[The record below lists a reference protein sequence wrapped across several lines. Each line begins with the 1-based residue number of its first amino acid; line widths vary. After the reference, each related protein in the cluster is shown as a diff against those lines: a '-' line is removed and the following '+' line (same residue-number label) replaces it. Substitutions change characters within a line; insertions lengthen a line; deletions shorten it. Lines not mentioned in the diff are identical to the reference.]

1 MDETFGE
8 YIIRKGT
15 ERKKL
20 PTNPNLQHS
29 NSDTNLVILKLNEK
43 KEEILKNENYLFYF
57 NEKKKNHEKC
67 SSCNI
72 CHHIKK
78 MIRKDKRRLSDYIVN
93 NEKYVKL
100 FGNSRYTNKPPS
112 LFVKDEKKK

>member
-43 KEEILKNENYLFYF
+43 KEQNLKNENYLVFY
-57 NEKKKNHEKC
+57 NEKKKIMKNV
-67 SSCNI
+67 
-72 CHHIKK
+72 HHVI
-78 MIRKDKRRLSDYIVN
+78 
-93 NEKYVKL
+93 YVII
-100 FGNSRYTNKPPS
+100 
-112 LFVKDEKKK
+112 